1 MDVSYSCI
9 TLLECVNVDH
19 TEHWTCN
26 IVSGASGE
34 MSMLHWTCIIVSG
47 ASGEMSMLHWTCIIV
62 SGASGEMSMLHWTCI
77 IVSGASGEM
86 SMLHWTC
93 IIDSGAS
100 GEMSMLH
107 WTCIIVSGASGEPG
121 EESRQPMNNEET
133 GADNPLLNGDARVN
147 DETKEATPGA
157 QSPGPPQMNEGSPL
171 SDRAAEETTALLDK
185 QALDKDQVTKPPEL
199 ITPIAYRGMNKP
211 FEAHLS
217 DKVINVNNSAVIL
230 SECLNLTFKFFHVLQ
245 GKVEECHLYYIVAER
260 EHVAMITINLT
271 DNLTDTSDNT
281 SGNGDKATSHTKEIT
296 AGVLVILVLLLGIV
310 GFLVYRYV
318 NIPWR
323 DKHSFALAQLTQMG
337 RDYLNTNREN
347 QRDNGEPDD
356 PAAGDA
362 ESLRSALVIGRD
374 QGDGVEEER
383 EPPHSQES
391 SLLNG
396 HLVNSRQGERGEPSK
411 MFVQPMREQILNSLR
426 RDMLDFLW

>member
-1 MDVSYSCI
+1 MYPFSLLFVFLVLPYQACLACSPIEKMDRCEDLWTGIGYVYPYETPAGSEI
-9 TLLECVNVDH
+9 EVD
-19 TEHWTCN
+19 
-26 IVSGASGE
+26 S
-34 MSMLHWTCIIVSG
+34 
-47 ASGEMSMLHWTCIIV
+47 
-62 SGASGEMSMLHWTCI
+62 
-77 IVSGASGEM
+77 
-86 SMLHWTC
+86 
-93 IIDSGAS
+93 
-100 GEMSMLH
+100 
-107 WTCIIVSGASGEPG
+107 
-121 EESRQPMNNEET
+121 NN
-133 GADNPLLNGDARVN
+133 
-147 DETKEATPGA
+147 
-157 QSPGPPQMNEGSPL
+157 
-171 SDRAAEETTALLDK
+171 
-185 QALDKDQVTKPPEL
+185 
-199 ITPIAYRGMNKP
+199 TPIAYRGMNKP

-217 DKVINVNNSAVIL
+217 DKVIN
-230 SECLNLTFKFFHVLQ
+230 

-411 MFVQPMREQILNSLR
+411 MFVQPMGREGTDTEFSQKRHAGFPLVNGNHKARVNDETKEATPGAQSPGPPQMNGGPPMSDRLENNPVGQRMKKTALVNKQDQDWSATACSQLKIYSI
-426 RDMLDFLW
+426 